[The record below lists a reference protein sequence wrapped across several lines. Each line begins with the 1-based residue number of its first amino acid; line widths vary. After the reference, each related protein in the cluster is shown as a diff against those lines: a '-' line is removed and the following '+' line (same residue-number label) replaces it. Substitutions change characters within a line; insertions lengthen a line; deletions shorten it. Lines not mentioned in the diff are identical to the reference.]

1 MDFGLLLGSPGDH
14 FGGHLGARVSNLE
27 RLCRFFYFFGASKK
41 ERKNYPK
48 SSKRSLL
55 GGSRHGSSVV
65 NSSKNLVFH
74 VFKQTPF
81 FFTFGSIFCSI
92 LESFWEPS
100 SSLYSFWSPGWP
112 KQAHKT
118 QAKKQRNK
126 SYFLGSILVPKWWIL
141 GDMPKQGKRG
151 LCSLGLARER
161 YYITSR
167 SCS

>member
-1 MDFGLLLGSPGDH
+1 MCFWNFCRGGVPLTAAGSPRRLRDDFGMIFDGFRSPFGEPRGSLWGSFGRQSLQPGA
-14 FGGHLGARVSNLE
+14 FMSIFRCFFWCLKKRVE
-27 RLCRFFYFFGASKK
+27 KGT
-41 ERKNYPK
+41 E
-48 SSKRSLL
+48 SSLKRSLF
-55 GGSRHGSSVV
+55 GGGRHGSSVV

-118 QAKKQRNK
+118 QAKKQRK
-126 SYFLGSILVPKWWIL
+126 
-141 GDMPKQGKRG
+141 KR
-151 LCSLGLARER
+151 
-161 YYITSR
+161 
-167 SCS
+167 